1 MQPLQTA
8 YCTLKAGPK
17 FSLRLSPTLIFS
29 QVLAA
34 ITKTALW
41 AAKIATDGAFHG
53 MAVQVTDMRGLTR
66 LGFVDHAILTDV
78 FSKFALYFHN
88 FLTRWHHKSRRES
101 NGREYSNRC
110 GSGQMI

>member
-78 FSKFALYFHN
+78 LANLHCISIISLRDGITKVGAN
-88 FLTRWHHKSRRES
+88 
-101 NGREYSNRC
+101 
-110 GSGQMI
+110 QMVASTPIDVEVAR